1 MKIFSYDSK
10 FSQIIMKIADGCILN
25 ALWFITSLPIF
36 TLGASTTALYRVTLN
51 IVDEKDG
58 NISQQYFK
66 AFKENF
72 RQATQIWLILL
83 PLGLFLG
90 LDGYILSHLRR
101 SGNQTFDIVC
111 TLGLALIIVAAIVY
125 VMVFLYVF
133 PLVASVKNTNIAMIK
148 NSFFIAIRYLFCT
161 ILLAAIHFAMF
172 FVVVALFTPLII
184 FGEGVVALLCS
195 YLLINVIR
203 ACSYDPNAPKEDLS
217 EEEEE

>member
-10 FSQIIMKIADGCILN
+10 FSQIIMKIADACILN

-58 NISQQYFK
+58 NISQQYFR

-83 PLGLFLG
+83 PLGMFLG
-90 LDGYILSHLRR
+90 LDGYILAHLRR
-101 SGNQTFDIVC
+101 SGNPSFDVIC

-172 FVVVALFTPLII
+172 FLVVSVFTPLII

-203 ACSYDPNAPKEDLS
+203 ACSYDPNAPKEELS
-217 EEEEE
+217 EGEEE